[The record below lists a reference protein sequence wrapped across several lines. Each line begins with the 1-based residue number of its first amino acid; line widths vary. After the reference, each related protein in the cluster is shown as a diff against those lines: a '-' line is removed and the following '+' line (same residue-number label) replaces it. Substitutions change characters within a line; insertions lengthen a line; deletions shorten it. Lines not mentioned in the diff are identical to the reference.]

1 VPKINIVHAGPE
13 YQMLVDGE
21 AIVKTPAHT
30 RRCQS
35 YSADARAAVREFHA
49 GVSQPDMAFV
59 LFFCSSEYDLDALA
73 DEMQRQFAGVQVIG
87 CTTAGEIGPA
97 GYRDHSIT
105 GASFATGSFAAVSG
119 LIGPLRE
126 FDLAAGEAFAQAQL
140 QKLECLAPRTT
151 PDKTFA
157 LLLIDGLSIREEPVT
172 RVLQNALGDIPLVG
186 GSAGDGLNFHQTHV
200 YFGGRFQ
207 ADAAVVVL
215 VTTALPFRIFKIQHF
230 VPTEERL
237 VVTDADAT
245 CRLVRE
251 INGLRAD
258 EEYARIGHIDPK
270 DLQPTQFASS
280 PMVVLIDGTY
290 YVRSIQRVNQDGSLT
305 FYCAIEEGLVL
316 RVARGVDLVAN
327 MAAAFA
333 QIQSEIGVPE
343 LVLGCDCIL
352 RKLEISEKGL
362 IDQVSH
368 VFERN
373 NGIGFNTYG
382 EQYRGIHVN
391 QTLTGIAIGR
401 GASERSHG

>member
-1 VPKINIVHAGPE
+1 
-13 YQMLVDGE
+13 
-21 AIVKTPAHT
+21 
-30 RRCQS
+30 
-35 YSADARAAVREFHA
+35 
-49 GVSQPDMAFV
+49 
-59 LFFCSSEYDLDALA
+59 
-73 DEMQRQFAGVQVIG
+73 
-87 CTTAGEIGPA
+87 
-97 GYRDHSIT
+97 
-105 GASFATGSFAAVSG
+105 
-119 LIGPLRE
+119 
-126 FDLAAGEAFAQAQL
+126 
-140 QKLECLAPRTT
+140 
-151 PDKTFA
+151 
-157 LLLIDGLSIREEPVT
+157 
-172 RVLQNALGDIPLVG
+172 
-186 GSAGDGLNFHQTHV
+186 
-200 YFGGRFQ
+200 
-207 ADAAVVVL
+207 
-215 VTTALPFRIFKIQHF
+215 
-230 VPTEERL
+230 
-237 VVTDADAT
+237 
-245 CRLVRE
+245 
-251 INGLRAD
+251 
-258 EEYARIGHIDPK
+258 
-270 DLQPTQFASS
+270 
-280 PMVVLIDGTY
+280 MVVLIDGTY